1 MAQTCPGTAPTVGGV
16 QFVGCG
22 EPYDNANPPAN
33 SYTAVLKDT
42 PTIPSTESECKT
54 ACDGE
59 SDLKGFSF
67 FVDSSNASN
76 NKCTCWTG
84 GGSDISTTEG
94 TYGTN
99 SEPGLGYTY
108 CYGCL
113 DPSSQPSLN
122 PSVSTSPS
130 LIPSESPSLS
140 GGPSSI
146 PSGGPSSIPSE
157 SPSVSA
163 NPSSLPSE
171 NPSVSYW
178 PTSQPSENPS
188 ISGVPSS
195 IPSESPSLS
204 TNPSSQPS
212 ENPSVSNWPTSQ
224 PSMNPSISVVP
235 SPQPTSS
242 PTAAPTKNV
251 SCCDA
256 YT

>member
-1 MAQTCPGTAPTVGGV
+1 MSFLFSLLQSMAQTCPGTAPTVGGV

-33 SYTAVLKDT
+33 SYTAVLKSS
-42 PTIPSTESECKT
+42 PIPSTESACKT

-99 SEPGLGYTY
+99 SEPGHGYTY

-146 PSGGPSSIPSE
+146 PSE

-163 NPSSLPSE
+163 K
-171 NPSVSYW
+171 
-178 PTSQPSENPS
+178 
-188 ISGVPSS
+188 
-195 IPSESPSLS
+195 
-204 TNPSSQPS
+204 PSSQPS

-242 PTAAPTKNV
+242 PTAVPTSAV
-251 SCCDA
+251 SCCDVC
-256 YT
+256 YLKF